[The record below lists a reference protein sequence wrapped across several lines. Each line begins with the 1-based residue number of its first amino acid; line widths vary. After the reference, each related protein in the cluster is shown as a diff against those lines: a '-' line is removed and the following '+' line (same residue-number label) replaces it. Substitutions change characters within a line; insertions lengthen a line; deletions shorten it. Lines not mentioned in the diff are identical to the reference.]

1 MNIALIKRMMDACY
15 QAKRVRDLL
24 PALPDGVLPSFIQ
37 YLDAIQ
43 TLEQQGIQV
52 KVSDLSDALSLPRPG
67 VTRTVKDM
75 EARGLLT
82 KHTSPED
89 GRVTYLTITEA
100 GRALSRKYDAE
111 YFSSLVPALEVI
123 PEEDAETMINMGGQI
138 SRGIGH
144 NCPPSIIQLA
154 VAQVLDKTADLSVY
168 ETNMNILYKEL
179 LDLGFT
185 CVKPGGTFYI
195 FPKALEE
202 DAKVFSQKALKY
214 DLVLVPGDSF
224 GAPGYFRMAYCVDT
238 EKVER
243 SLEALRKFVK
253 TEYATI

>member
-1 MNIALIKRMMDACY
+1 MNVICDTT
-15 QAKRVRDLL
+15 AKSETISVKGCKVKITYASADT
-24 PALPDGVLPSFIQ
+24 DC
-37 YLDAIQ
+37 LDAIQ

-123 PEEDAETMINMGGQI
+123 PEEDAETMIRTIEIFYQI
-138 SRGIGH
+138 
-144 NCPPSIIQLA
+144 
-154 VAQVLDKTADLSVY
+154 
-168 ETNMNILYKEL
+168 M
-179 LDLGFT
+179 
-185 CVKPGGTFYI
+185 
-195 FPKALEE
+195 
-202 DAKVFSQKALKY
+202 
-214 DLVLVPGDSF
+214 
-224 GAPGYFRMAYCVDT
+224 
-238 EKVER
+238 VER
-243 SLEALRKFVK
+243 RDSLEK
-253 TEYATI
+253 

>member
-1 MNIALIKRMMDACY
+1 MNISLIKRMMDACY

-43 TLEQQGIQV
+43 TLEQQGVQV

-100 GRALSRKYDAE
+100 GRAISRKYDAE

-123 PEEDAETMINMGGQI
+123 PEEDAETMIRTIEIFYQI
-138 SRGIGH
+138 
-144 NCPPSIIQLA
+144 
-154 VAQVLDKTADLSVY
+154 
-168 ETNMNILYKEL
+168 M
-179 LDLGFT
+179 
-185 CVKPGGTFYI
+185 
-195 FPKALEE
+195 
-202 DAKVFSQKALKY
+202 
-214 DLVLVPGDSF
+214 
-224 GAPGYFRMAYCVDT
+224 
-238 EKVER
+238 VER
-243 SLEALRKFVK
+243 RDSLEK
-253 TEYATI
+253 

>member
-111 YFSSLVPALEVI
+111 YFNSLVPALEVI
-123 PEEDAETMINMGGQI
+123 PEEDAETMIRTIEIFYQI
-138 SRGIGH
+138 
-144 NCPPSIIQLA
+144 
-154 VAQVLDKTADLSVY
+154 
-168 ETNMNILYKEL
+168 M
-179 LDLGFT
+179 
-185 CVKPGGTFYI
+185 
-195 FPKALEE
+195 
-202 DAKVFSQKALKY
+202 
-214 DLVLVPGDSF
+214 
-224 GAPGYFRMAYCVDT
+224 
-238 EKVER
+238 VER
-243 SLEALRKFVK
+243 RDSLEK
-253 TEYATI
+253 

>member
-1 MNIALIKRMMDACY
+1 MNIARIKRMMDACY

-43 TLEQQGIQV
+43 TLEQQGVQV

-100 GRALSRKYDAE
+100 GRKLWEIYDGQYFAALQ
-111 YFSSLVPALEVI
+111 PALEDI
-123 PEEDAETMINMGGQI
+123 PDEDAEAMIRTIEKLYQVM
-138 SRGIGH
+138 SERRGK
-144 NCPPSIIQLA
+144 L
-154 VAQVLDKTADLSVY
+154 
-168 ETNMNILYKEL
+168 
-179 LDLGFT
+179 
-185 CVKPGGTFYI
+185 
-195 FPKALEE
+195 
-202 DAKVFSQKALKY
+202 
-214 DLVLVPGDSF
+214 
-224 GAPGYFRMAYCVDT
+224 
-238 EKVER
+238 
-243 SLEALRKFVK
+243 
-253 TEYATI
+253 

>member
-43 TLEQQGIQV
+43 TLEQQGVQV
-52 KVSDLSDALSLPRPG
+52 KVSDLPRPG

-82 KHTSPED
+82 KQTSPED

-123 PEEDAETMINMGGQI
+123 PEEDAETMIRTIEIFYQI
-138 SRGIGH
+138 
-144 NCPPSIIQLA
+144 
-154 VAQVLDKTADLSVY
+154 
-168 ETNMNILYKEL
+168 M
-179 LDLGFT
+179 
-185 CVKPGGTFYI
+185 
-195 FPKALEE
+195 
-202 DAKVFSQKALKY
+202 
-214 DLVLVPGDSF
+214 
-224 GAPGYFRMAYCVDT
+224 
-238 EKVER
+238 VER
-243 SLEALRKFVK
+243 RDSHEK
-253 TEYATI
+253 

>member
-52 KVSDLSDALSLPRPG
+52 KVSDLSLPRPG

-82 KHTSPED
+82 KQTSPED

-123 PEEDAETMINMGGQI
+123 PEEDAETMIRTIEIFYQI
-138 SRGIGH
+138 
-144 NCPPSIIQLA
+144 
-154 VAQVLDKTADLSVY
+154 
-168 ETNMNILYKEL
+168 M
-179 LDLGFT
+179 
-185 CVKPGGTFYI
+185 
-195 FPKALEE
+195 
-202 DAKVFSQKALKY
+202 
-214 DLVLVPGDSF
+214 
-224 GAPGYFRMAYCVDT
+224 
-238 EKVER
+238 VER
-243 SLEALRKFVK
+243 RDSLEK
-253 TEYATI
+253 

>member
-43 TLEQQGIQV
+43 TLEQQGVQV

-82 KHTSPED
+82 KQTSPED
-89 GRVTYLTITEA
+89 GR
-100 GRALSRKYDAE
+100 E

-123 PEEDAETMINMGGQI
+123 PEEDAETMIRTIEIFYQI
-138 SRGIGH
+138 
-144 NCPPSIIQLA
+144 
-154 VAQVLDKTADLSVY
+154 
-168 ETNMNILYKEL
+168 M
-179 LDLGFT
+179 
-185 CVKPGGTFYI
+185 
-195 FPKALEE
+195 
-202 DAKVFSQKALKY
+202 
-214 DLVLVPGDSF
+214 
-224 GAPGYFRMAYCVDT
+224 
-238 EKVER
+238 VER
-243 SLEALRKFVK
+243 RDSHEK
-253 TEYATI
+253 

>member
-1 MNIALIKRMMDACY
+1 MRRNQYEHRADQTDDRCLLSG
-15 QAKRVRDLL
+15 QAGAGSA
-24 PALPDGVLPSFIQ
+24 ALPDGVLPSFIQ

-123 PEEDAETMINMGGQI
+123 PEEDAETMIRTIEIFYQI
-138 SRGIGH
+138 
-144 NCPPSIIQLA
+144 
-154 VAQVLDKTADLSVY
+154 
-168 ETNMNILYKEL
+168 M
-179 LDLGFT
+179 
-185 CVKPGGTFYI
+185 
-195 FPKALEE
+195 
-202 DAKVFSQKALKY
+202 
-214 DLVLVPGDSF
+214 
-224 GAPGYFRMAYCVDT
+224 
-238 EKVER
+238 VER
-243 SLEALRKFVK
+243 RDSLEK
-253 TEYATI
+253 

>member
-43 TLEQQGIQV
+43 TLEQQGVQV
-52 KVSDLSDALSLPRPG
+52 KVSDLSDALS

-82 KHTSPED
+82 KQTSPED

-123 PEEDAETMINMGGQI
+123 PEEDAETMIRTIEIFYQI
-138 SRGIGH
+138 
-144 NCPPSIIQLA
+144 
-154 VAQVLDKTADLSVY
+154 
-168 ETNMNILYKEL
+168 M
-179 LDLGFT
+179 
-185 CVKPGGTFYI
+185 
-195 FPKALEE
+195 
-202 DAKVFSQKALKY
+202 
-214 DLVLVPGDSF
+214 
-224 GAPGYFRMAYCVDT
+224 
-238 EKVER
+238 VER
-243 SLEALRKFVK
+243 RDSHEK
-253 TEYATI
+253 